1 MAEDVSAKL
10 AKTKSLLR
18 SVFLHDEYYI
28 DAILASFASRSNLCL
43 LGFRG
48 SGKTHAM
55 ECLSKM
61 IDPSCV
67 AIQQGYLS
75 AELEDVFARPDIP
88 ALMKGEEKVV
98 WKDMVTA
105 RVKAFDEIQRLGV
118 GALSAMFRLMTSGT
132 VMYFDQEAGVEEFW
146 VVATANP
153 TELSEDSL
161 NVRLPEPLWDRF
173 DAVCWVPI
181 APLKY
186 QIRINGRVEEAKKA
200 LPVIWKEKDLLELW
214 RKVKEVEIDA
224 TMEYVITLINRILG
238 FCQHAQN
245 YDASSLTE
253 AQKRDLCSRC
263 SSTYICSQIARPP
276 SVRAKLAL
284 TRLAKGFAFLR
295 GGSKVELADVERAF
309 PLVYWKRI
317 TLMDEMQVSNRLER
331 LRRLAKDLTVE
342 IREVKKAM
350 DLVNELKQRFD
361 EGKYR
366 ELENWTRSKGWL
378 IEVKEDLIEYY
389 IRLKEQ
395 LKEKFADADVKTKYK
410 IYSLAKAKLPTL
422 MAEDFLPSE
431 PVTIELSASNLARLA
446 RLDPEEF
453 KKAKEA
459 KERGDKAYKL
469 TGETAYKWALEK

>member
-1 MAEDVSAKL
+1 MAEDVSVKL

-43 LGFRG
+43 LGFKG

-55 ECLSKM
+55 ECLTKM

-67 AIQQGYLS
+67 AVQQGYLS

-98 WKDMVTA
+98 WKSMVTA
-105 RVKAFDEIQRLGV
+105 RIKAFDEIQRLGV

-238 FCQHAQN
+238 FCQQAQN

-253 AQKRDLCSRC
+253 AQKRDLCSKCNR
-263 SSTYICSQIARPP
+263 SYICSQIARPP

-295 GGSKVELADVERAF
+295 GSNKVKLLDVERAF

-331 LRRLAKDLTVE
+331 LRRLAKDLMVE

-350 DLVNELKQRFD
+350 DLASDLKRKYDDVQ
-361 EGKYR
+361 YR
-366 ELENWTRSKGWL
+366 ELENWVRSKGWL
-378 IEVKEDLIEYY
+378 VEVKEDLDDYY
-389 IRLKEQ
+389 NRLRDE
-395 LKEKFADADVKTKYK
+395 LSAKFAEADVKTKYK
-410 IYSLAKAKLPTL
+410 IYLLAESKLPPV
-422 MAEDFLPSE
+422 MAKDFLPKE
-431 PVTIELSASNLARLA
+431 PVVIQLNNSNLARLA
-446 RLDPEEF
+446 MLDPNTFRE
-453 KKAKEA
+453 AKEA
-459 KERGDKAYKL
+459 KERGDKTFTL
-469 TGETAYKWALEK
+469 NGEIAYKWVLEK